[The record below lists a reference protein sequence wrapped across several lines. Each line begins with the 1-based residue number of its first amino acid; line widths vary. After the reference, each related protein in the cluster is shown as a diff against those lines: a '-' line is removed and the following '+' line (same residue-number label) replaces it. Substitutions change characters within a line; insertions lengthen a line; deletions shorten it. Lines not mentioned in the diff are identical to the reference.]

1 MRVITPMLGTRFPI
15 GHGMDA
21 YLSDFEDISYSDEHP
36 IIIAATSEVAMARA
50 ERAVAASDYR
60 VGARVS
66 IEQAASRLDQQGRAA
81 ALWLE
86 IDRDPGGPLDD
97 LLAKISREVAEE

>member
-1 MRVITPMLGTRFPI
+1 
-15 GHGMDA
+15 MDA
-21 YLSDFEDISYSDEHP
+21 YLSDLNDFSYSDENP

-50 ERAVAASDYR
+50 ERAVEASGYR

-66 IEQAASRLDQQGRAA
+66 VEQAANRLDLQSRAA

-86 IDRDPGGPLDD
+86 ID
-97 LLAKISREVAEE
+97 